1 VYGEEATI
9 KLRFVCGAF
18 AVCFHWSF
26 RETCGSFRRSTER
39 QTQTERYLRER
50 EGDLRGV
57 FFNMFVREGY

>member
-1 VYGEEATI
+1 MVSKQQTNFA
-9 KLRFVCGAF
+9 FVCGAF

-50 EGDLRGV
+50 ERFERKNIAVGLRV
-57 FFNMFVREGY
+57 W